1 MQPTPPAPLRDVV
14 LVGGGHAHVQ
24 VLRRHLMTPLP
35 GARITVVVDRT
46 VAVYSGMVPGFVAGQ
61 YPAHALEIDLRPLAR
76 RAGARIIVAP
86 VERIDPGRRHLHI
99 EGRPPLPYDLCSL
112 NIGSKVA
119 GADLPG
125 VREHAL
131 STRPIGRFVSR
142 LDAALSRLSTT
153 SRGRSP
159 RVVVVGAGAGGVEL
173 AFCLHARLRGQGRA
187 PKTHL
192 LGAGAHVLPGR
203 HRRIVERVRAAAEER
218 GITLSD
224 GVRVTA
230 VESDGVR
237 LADGSLLPAD
247 LVVWAAGAAPHGIA
261 KRSGLPVEGRGFVR
275 IEDDLRVV
283 GRTDLFAVGDCAVL
297 DSWPACPRAGV
308 YAVRQGPVLADNLAA
323 LLRGARLGTY
333 VPQRDFL
340 TLLNLGDGRA
350 IGARNGI
357 ALDSRIAFAIKDRI
371 DRRFMERF
379 QVLKDDGAPQPA
391 FEVGM
396 PEMEEMEMG
405 CGGCAAKVG
414 ATPLSRALARL
425 PPLDD
430 PDIVMGLDPPDDAVA
445 LRREHETI
453 LASVDAF
460 PAFTDDPW
468 LVGRVAARNAISDLQ
483 AKGVAPRLALAH
495 VSVPES
501 EDPEECLY
509 QVLTGVRSELDA
521 MGCTLGGGHTT
532 VGPRLHVGLSV
543 VGFAASPEDLVP
555 KGGAQAGDVLVIS
568 DALGT
573 GVLFHADMAGRAAG
587 PWVEAAIAGMLRD
600 NGAAARIAIGHGARG
615 MTDVTGF
622 GLAGHLGELLQA
634 ADVGARLDLAA
645 LPALP
650 GVFGLL
656 TRGERST
663 FHHQNVAAMR
673 SFEHTQGPA
682 RDPAI
687 DLLADP
693 QTAGPLLVSA
703 PPESADALVA
713 ALRAGGFPNAT
724 RIGVITAWKRGTPR
738 VHLSREAAPPTP

>member
-1 MQPTPPAPLRDVV
+1 MQPTPPGPPRDVV

-24 VLRRHLMTPLP
+24 VLRRQLMEPLP
-35 GARITVVVDRT
+35 GARLTVVVDRP

-61 YPAHALEIDLRPLAR
+61 YPAHALEIDVRPLAR
-76 RAGARIIVAP
+76 RAGARVVVAAA
-86 VERIDPGRRHLHI
+86 ERIDPARRQVHLV
-99 EGRPPLPYDLCSL
+99 GRPPLPYDLCSL
-112 NIGSKVA
+112 NIGSTVA

-142 LDAALSRLSTT
+142 LDAALAELAKT

-173 AFCLHARLRGQGRA
+173 AFCLHARLKSQGRS
-187 PKTHL
+187 PGIHL
-192 LGAGAHVLPGR
+192 LGAGPHPLPGK
-203 HRRIVERVRAAAEER
+203 HRRIVARVRAAAQER

-224 GVRVTA
+224 GVRVA
-230 VESDGVR
+230 SVEPDGVR
-237 LADGSLLPAD
+237 LEDGTLLPAD
-247 LVVWAAGAAPHGIA
+247 LVVWVAGAAPHGIA
-261 KRSGLPVEGRGFVR
+261 RRSGLPVEGRGFVR
-275 IEDDLRVV
+275 IGDDLRVV
-283 GRTDLFAVGDCAVL
+283 GRPELFAVGDCAVL

-323 LLRGARLGTY
+323 ALRGARLGTY

-357 ALDSRIAFAIKDRI
+357 ALDSRIAFAVKDRI
-371 DRRFMERF
+371 DRRFMARF
-379 QVLKDDGAPQPA
+379 QVLQADGSPQA
-391 FEVGM
+391 DFEVGM
-396 PEMEEMEMG
+396 PEMGEMAMG

-414 ATPLSRALARL
+414 ATPLSRALSRL
-425 PPLDD
+425 PPQDD

-445 LRREHETI
+445 LRRAHETI
-453 LASVDAF
+453 VASVDAF

-483 AKGVAPRLALAH
+483 AKGVDPRLALAH

-509 QVLTGVRSELDA
+509 QVLAGVRNELDA
-521 MGCTLGGGHTT
+521 LGCTLGGGHTT

-543 VGFAASPEDLVP
+543 VGFAEGPEALVP
-555 KGGAQAGDVLVIS
+555 KGGAQAGDVLVLS

-600 NGAAARIAIGHGARG
+600 NGAAARIAIRHGARG

-622 GLAGHLGELLQA
+622 GLAGHLGELLSA
-634 ADVGARLDLAA
+634 ADVGARIDLEA

-656 TRGERST
+656 ARGERST

-673 SFEHTQGPA
+673 SFEHTSGPA
-682 RDPAI
+682 GDPAV

-693 QTAGPLLVSA
+693 QTAGPLLVA
-703 PPESADALVA
+703 VPPESADTLVA
-713 ALRAGGFPNAT
+713 ALKAEGFPSAT
-724 RIGVITAWKRGTPR
+724 RIGSISAWKRGTPR
-738 VHLSREAAPPTP
+738 VRLSREALPPSA